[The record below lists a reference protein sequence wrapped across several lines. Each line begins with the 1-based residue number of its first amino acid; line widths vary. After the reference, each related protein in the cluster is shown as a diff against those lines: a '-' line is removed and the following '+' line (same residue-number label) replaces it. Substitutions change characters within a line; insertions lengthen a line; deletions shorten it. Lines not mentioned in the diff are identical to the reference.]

1 MELYAMSS
9 VVERKLFNTLL
20 AALCGVAVLLCA
32 ADVRAQEEDPLKSL
46 ELKLE
51 GECDKAN
58 SRLWVVNNHATRT
71 IIATLRWN
79 LAGAKRIVTDQFQ
92 VVPSARLEI
101 GCAAQADIV
110 VARFADAPAP

>member
-1 MELYAMSS
+1 MSRALKKSLSSALLAGLCS
-9 VVERKLFNTLL
+9 VV
-20 AALCGVAVLLCA
+20 APAYA
-32 ADVRAQEEDPLKSL
+32 ADEDPLKSV

-58 SRLWVVNNHATRT
+58 SRLWVINNHASRV

-92 VVPSARLEI
+92 VLPSARLEI

-110 VARFADAPAP
+110 VARFADAPPP

>member
-1 MELYAMSS
+1 MS
-9 VVERKLFNTLL
+9 RGYKKLLTLTLL
-20 AALCGVAVLLCA
+20 AGLCIA
-32 ADVRAQEEDPLKSL
+32 AGPAMGEEDAVKSV

-51 GECDKAN
+51 GQCDKAN
-58 SRLWVVNNHATRT
+58 SRLWVVNNHLSRT

-92 VVPSARLEI
+92 VLPNARLEI

-110 VARFADAPAP
+110 VARFADAPLP

>member
-1 MELYAMSS
+1 MTRAAEKQSL
-9 VVERKLFNTLL
+9 TGLL
-20 AALCGVAVLLCA
+20 TALCGVAVFLCA
-32 ADVRAQEEDPLKSL
+32 ASARAQVEAARTEDPVKSV

-58 SRLWVVNNHATRT
+58 SRLWVINNHQTRT

-92 VVPSARLEI
+92 VLPSARLEI

-110 VARFADAPAP
+110 VARFADAPSP

>member
-1 MELYAMSS
+1 MTRAFEQLLK
-9 VVERKLFNTLL
+9 RTLL
-20 AALCGVAVLLCA
+20 AGLCMAAGGALA
-32 ADVRAQEEDPLKSL
+32 AEEDALKSV

-51 GECDKAN
+51 GQCDKAN
-58 SRLWVVNNHATRT
+58 SRLWVVNNHATRA

-92 VVPSARLEI
+92 VLPSASLEI

-110 VARFADAPAP
+110 VARFADAPPP

>member
-1 MELYAMSS
+1 MTRA
-9 VVERKLFNTLL
+9 VEKLLIRALL
-20 AALCGVAVLLCA
+20 AGLCVVSVSAYA
-32 ADVRAQEEDPLKSL
+32 ADEDPLKSV

-58 SRLWVVNNHATRT
+58 SRLWVINNHASRT
-71 IIATLRWN
+71 VIATLRWN

-92 VVPSARLEI
+92 VLPSARLEI

>member
-1 MELYAMSS
+1 MSS
-9 VVERKLFNTLL
+9 VVEKKSSNALL
-20 AALCGVAVLLCA
+20 AALCGVAVFLCA
-32 ADVRAQEEDPLKSL
+32 TNARAQTEDPLKNL

-58 SRLWVVNNHATRT
+58 SRLWVINSHESRT

-92 VVPSARLEI
+92 VLPSARLEI

-110 VARFADAPAP
+110 VARFADAPPP

>member
-1 MELYAMSS
+1 MTRA
-9 VVERKLFNTLL
+9 VEKLLVRALL
-20 AALCGVAVLLCA
+20 AGICVVGVSAHA
-32 ADVRAQEEDPLKSL
+32 ADEDPVKSV

-58 SRLWVVNNHATRT
+58 SRLWVINNHQTRT

-92 VVPSARLEI
+92 VLPSARLEI

-110 VARFADAPAP
+110 VARFADAPSP

>member
-1 MELYAMSS
+1 MSRAFS
-9 VVERKLFNTLL
+9 RRIASMGL
-20 AALCGVAVLLCA
+20 AALCVAAQGAMA
-32 ADVRAQEEDPLKSL
+32 AEEDALKSV

-51 GECDKAN
+51 GQCDKAN
-58 SRLWVVNNHATRT
+58 SRLWVVNTHASRP

-92 VVPSARLEI
+92 VLPNARLEI

-110 VARFADAPAP
+110 VARFADAPSP

>member
-1 MELYAMSS
+1 MTRA
-9 VVERKLFNTLL
+9 VEKLLIRALL
-20 AALCGVAVLLCA
+20 AGICVVSASAHA
-32 ADVRAQEEDPLKSL
+32 ADEDPLKSV

-58 SRLWVVNNHATRT
+58 SRLWVINNHQTRT

-110 VARFADAPAP
+110 VARFADAPSP